1 MQCLADSIYV
11 DDLSNSCSS
20 TRGVYIVLYADDILL
35 LSPTVCE
42 LQNVLH
48 MCERE
53 LDALDLT
60 INVMKTCCLQIGARN
75 NVVCQ
80 PLQVILHLLC
90 NKYMPLYGL
99 EACSVKE

>member
-1 MQCLADSIYV
+1 MT
-11 DDLSNSCSS
+11 NFCSS

-48 MCERE
+48 MCKRE

-60 INVMKTCCLQIGARN
+60 INVNKTRCLRIDTH
-75 NVVCQ
+75 
-80 PLQVILHLLC
+80 VIMYVSLC
-90 NKYMPLYGL
+90 ILCLVYLCYG
-99 EACSVKE
+99 